1 MATSKRDRIS
11 VDLRGLGP
19 RLLDAARR
27 SGRSPSV
34 LVRGFVEEGLTLVS
48 SRDGVPVRGPEALPG
63 DRSRIC
69 LRMAPEERDA
79 LFRAAAAAE
88 MAPGRFVATLT
99 AAADQL
105 GLGVERP
112 SMLSSLRECN
122 VELSQLTRSMRHLA
136 ALLSTGNVSTAL
148 GYRAMLDGVE
158 LSVRRHL
165 AVASRALRQVE
176 LRRPSARPV
185 GIRPRSTV
193 GKTEV

>member
-1 MATSKRDRIS
+1 MATSTRDRIS

-34 LVRGFVEEGLTLVS
+34 LVRGFIEEGLKLVS
-48 SRDGVPVRGPEALPG
+48 SRDGVPAGGPETLAG

-79 LFRAAAAAE
+79 LFHAAAAAE

-99 AAADQL
+99 AAAGQL

-122 VELSQLTRSMRHLA
+122 VELSQLTRSLRHLV

-165 AVASRALRQVE
+165 AVASMALLEVE
-176 LRRPSARPV
+176 QRKPFARPV
-185 GIRPRSTV
+185 GTRRRSAV
-193 GKTEV
+193 GKTKV

>member
-1 MATSKRDRIS
+1 MATSTRDRIS

-34 LVRGFVEEGLTLVS
+34 LVRGFVEEGLKLVS
-48 SRDGVPVRGPEALPG
+48 SRDGVPARGPKALPG

-79 LFRAAAAAE
+79 LFHAAAAAG

-99 AAADQL
+99 AAAGQL

-122 VELSQLTRSMRHLA
+122 VELSHLTRSLRHLA
-136 ALLSTGNVSTAL
+136 ALLSTGNVSAAL
-148 GYRAMLDGVE
+148 GYRDMLDGVE
-158 LSVRRHL
+158 RGVRRHL
-165 AVASRALRQVE
+165 AVASQALRQVE
-176 LRRPSARPV
+176 PRRPSARPV
-185 GIRPRSTV
+185 DTRRRSTV
-193 GKTEV
+193 GKTDV

>member
-1 MATSKRDRIS
+1 MVASTRDRIS

-27 SGRSPSV
+27 SGRSPSE
-34 LVRGFVEEGLTLVS
+34 LVRGFVEQGLKLES
-48 SRDGVPVRGPEALPG
+48 NRDGELARGAEALPG
-63 DRSRIC
+63 DRSMIC
-69 LRMAPEERDA
+69 LRMASEERDA

-122 VELSQLTRSMRHLA
+122 VELSQLTRGLRHLS
-136 ALLSTGNVSTAL
+136 ALLSTGNVSAAL
-148 GYRAMLDGVE
+148 GYRDMLDGVE

-165 AVASRALRQVE
+165 AVASEALRQVE
-176 LRRPSARPV
+176 PRRPSARPV
-185 GIRPRSTV
+185 GTRRRSTV
-193 GKTEV
+193 GNPEV